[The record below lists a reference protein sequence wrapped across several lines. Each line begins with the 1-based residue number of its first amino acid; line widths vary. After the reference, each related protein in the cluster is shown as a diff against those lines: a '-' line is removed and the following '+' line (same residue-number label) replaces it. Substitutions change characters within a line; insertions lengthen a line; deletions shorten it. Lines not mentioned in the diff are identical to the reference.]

1 MAGPMATSSE
11 GLPATGVRGPQ
22 ALGAGLVRRARA
34 AAATTPGRMRV
45 ISLGVLACVALAW
58 ALGFSAVSHRQQ
70 GIRTV
75 GTDVQPVVRRSVN
88 AKLRNPGEFIPDLV
102 GDFCW
107 TERSAGSPRR
117 TRSY

>member
-45 ISLGVLACVALAW
+45 MSLGVLACVVLAW

-75 GTDVQPVVRRSVN
+75 ATDVQPVVVESRSI
-88 AKLRNPGEFIPDLV
+88 ASLLSGADA
-102 GDFCW
+102 
-107 TERSAGSPRR
+107 SAANSFLAGGVEPADQRAR
-117 TRSY
+117 Y